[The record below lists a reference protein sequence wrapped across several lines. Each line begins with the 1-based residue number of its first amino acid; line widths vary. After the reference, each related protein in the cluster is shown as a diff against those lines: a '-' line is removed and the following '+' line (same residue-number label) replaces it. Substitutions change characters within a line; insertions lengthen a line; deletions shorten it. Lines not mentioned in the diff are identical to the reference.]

1 MSGEVKLTNLF
12 GEVASERTVSDLV
25 NILAFLVDRLEYGMV
40 VDNAKRLKVNLVESG
55 ALGTV
60 NTVSTVTAV
69 TTVNNVA
76 NQTLIGG
83 QQAQRLTEACM
94 DTAFNSGIIANISFQ

>member
-69 TTVNNVA
+69 NNVA